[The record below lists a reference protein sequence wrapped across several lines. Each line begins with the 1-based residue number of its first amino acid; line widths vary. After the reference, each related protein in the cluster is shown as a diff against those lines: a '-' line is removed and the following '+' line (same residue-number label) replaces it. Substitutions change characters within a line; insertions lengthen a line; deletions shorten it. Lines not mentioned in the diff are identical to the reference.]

1 MIDSAI
7 KFSAEGMRE
16 LTNQSQ
22 RTLEEG
28 EFQSTKE
35 KIVAAAKQG
44 HYSLNLT
51 LEYDTT
57 IKTLKTLGFAVNYGN
72 PPTESYSYG
81 KIPRYY
87 EVSWFDE

>member
-7 KFSAEGMRE
+7 KFSADNIRE

-22 RTLEEG
+22 RTLEEE
-28 EFQSTKE
+28 EFQNTKD
-35 KIVAAAKQG
+35 KIITAAKQG

-57 IKTLKTLGFAVNYGN
+57 IKALKTLGFTINYAN
-72 PPTESYSYG
+72 PPIELCGYG
-81 KIPRYY
+81 KIPSYY
-87 EVSWFDE
+87 EVSWSDE